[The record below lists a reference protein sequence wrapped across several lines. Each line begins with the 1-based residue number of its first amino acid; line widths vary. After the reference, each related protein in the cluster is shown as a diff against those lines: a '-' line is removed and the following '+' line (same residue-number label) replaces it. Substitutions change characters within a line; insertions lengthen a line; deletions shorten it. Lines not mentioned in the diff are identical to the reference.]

1 MLIYRSRPLD
11 QFRQKQM
18 LSYRGCILALLG
30 LLATHCATDPG
41 ERGERLITQ
50 PPATWQSKD
59 ADKPGER
66 LIAQPPATW
75 QSVFTLNSDRSRFA
89 EFIPADEE
97 KGDWTTKITF
107 ESFMRPDSS
116 DPIEILLQEA
126 DRYREK
132 CKFVQHFNL
141 FSGLEN
147 GYPTSFRLIMC
158 SASNFSGKGEVLMLK
173 AIQGDVYFYILK
185 LLKRVAAFEPQQPDI
200 SEGEIAQWA
209 TYFKLL
215 IVCNDSEDHPCPHR
229 QAG

>member
-1 MLIYRSRPLD
+1 
-11 QFRQKQM
+11 M
-18 LSYRGCILALLG
+18 LSYRGRILVLLG
-30 LLATHCATDPG
+30 LLATHCTTDPSDSG
-41 ERGERLITQ
+41 EMLKTQ
-50 PPATWQSKD
+50 PSATGHSKD

-75 QSVFTLNSDRSRFA
+75 QPVFTLNTDRSRLA

-97 KGDWTTKITF
+97 KGDWTVKITF
-107 ESFMRPDSS
+107 ESFMQPDSS
-116 DPIEILLQEA
+116 DPIEILLKEA

-158 SASNFSGKGEVLMLK
+158 GASNFSGKGEVLMLK
-173 AIQGDVYFYILK
+173 AIQGDVYFYMLK
-185 LLKRVAAFEPQQPDI
+185 LLKRVAAFEPHQPDI
-200 SEGEIAQWA
+200 SEGEMAEWA
-209 TYFKLL
+209 TYFQRLM
-215 IVCNDSEDHPCPHR
+215 VCNDSEDHPCPQR